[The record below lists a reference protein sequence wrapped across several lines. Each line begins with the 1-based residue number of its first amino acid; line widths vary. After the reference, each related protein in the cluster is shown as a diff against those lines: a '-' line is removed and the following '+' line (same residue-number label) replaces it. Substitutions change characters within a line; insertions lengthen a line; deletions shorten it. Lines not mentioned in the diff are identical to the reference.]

1 MREVKRLFEDY
12 KENLISLKKYEQQ
25 KIKDEYIKIKS
36 AKLDPEKVDGGLLV
50 KEDTKM
56 VKRIHRAD
64 SSINAIKRIK
74 ADLRP
79 FLLAINKV
87 SDEQKT
93 LLRSR
98 YMKCRSVYEVA
109 EEFNLSL
116 GATRTKLSQA
126 EMKFYRLYQKYSE
139 EVA

>member
-12 KENLISLKKYEQQ
+12 KANLIALKKYEQQ

-98 YMKCRSVYEVA
+98 YMKCRSVHEVA

-126 EMKFYRLYQKYSE
+126 EMRFYRLYQKYSE
-139 EVA
+139 GV

>member
-12 KENLISLKKYEQQ
+12 KENMIAMKKYQEQQ
-25 KIKDEYIKIKS
+25 IKDEYIKIKS

-139 EVA
+139 GV

>member
-12 KENLISLKKYEQQ
+12 KANLIALKKYEQQ

-98 YMKCRSVYEVA
+98 YMKCRSVNEVA
-109 EEFNLSL
+109 KEFDLSL
-116 GATRTKLSQA
+116 SVTKDRLNKA
-126 EMKFYRLYQKYSE
+126 EMRFYRLYQKYSE
-139 EVA
+139 GV

>member
-12 KENLISLKKYEQQ
+12 KANLIALKKYEQQ
-25 KIKDEYIKIKS
+25 QIKDEYIKIKS

-98 YMKCRSVYEVA
+98 YMKCRSVHEVA

-139 EVA
+139 GV

>member
-139 EVA
+139 GV

>member
-1 MREVKRLFEDY
+1 
-12 KENLISLKKYEQQ
+12 
-25 KIKDEYIKIKS
+25 
-36 AKLDPEKVDGGLLV
+36 
-50 KEDTKM
+50 M

-126 EMKFYRLYQKYSE
+126 EMRFYRLYQKYSE
-139 EVA
+139 GV

>member
-12 KENLISLKKYEQQ
+12 KANLIALKKYEQQ
-25 KIKDEYIKIKS
+25 QIKDEYIKIKS

-93 LLRSR
+93 LLKSR
-98 YMKCRSVYEVA
+98 YMKCRSVNEVA
-109 EEFNLSL
+109 NEFDLSL
-116 GATRTKLSQA
+116 SMTKDRLKKAETR
-126 EMKFYRLYQKYSE
+126 FYRLYQKYSE
-139 EVA
+139 GV

>member
-12 KENLISLKKYEQQ
+12 KANLIALKKYEQQ
-25 KIKDEYIKIKS
+25 QIKDEYIKIKS

-79 FLLAINKV
+79 FLLAMSKL
-87 SDEQKT
+87 SEEQKS

-109 EEFNLSL
+109 NEFDLSL
-116 GATRTKLSQA
+116 SITKDRLKKA
-126 EMKFYRLYQKYSE
+126 EQRFYKLYQKYSE
-139 EVA
+139 VV

>member
-12 KENLISLKKYEQQ
+12 KENMIAMKKYQEQQ
-25 KIKDEYIKIKS
+25 IKDEYIKIKS

-87 SDEQKT
+87 SDEQKS

-98 YMKCRSVYEVA
+98 YFKCRSVNEVA
-109 EEFNLSL
+109 KEFNLSL

-126 EMKFYRLYQKYSE
+126 EMRFYRLYQKYSE
-139 EVA
+139 GV